1 MKKRTEKQILDELA
15 QLRDQI
21 GENTT
26 LEDLI
31 SKAKEKEV
39 ESMGRPK
46 VKDGESRTQVGSWI
60 DKDLWRQLRAQAAL
74 EGRNAGHVL
83 DDAIRLY
90 IQAKRE
96 GSKGEA

>member
-1 MKKRTEKQILDELA
+1 MKRTEKRTEKQILEELA

-31 SKAKEKEV
+31 SKAKEFE
-39 ESMGRPK
+39 MGN
-46 VKDGESRTQVGSWI
+46 VKDQETRTQVGSWI
-60 DKDLWRQLRAQAAL
+60 DKELWKHLRAQAAL

-90 IQAKRE
+90 LAEKAGKSFSRTI
-96 GSKGEA
+96 

>member
-1 MKKRTEKQILDELA
+1 MKRTKRTTKQILDDLSR
-15 QLRDQI
+15 LKDQI

-26 LEDLI
+26 IEDLI
-31 SKAKEKEV
+31 SQAKEV

-46 VKDGESRTQVGSWI
+46 VKDKETRAQVGSWI

-96 GSKGEA
+96 GTK

>member
-1 MKKRTEKQILDELA
+1 MKKRTKRTEKQILDELA

-26 LEDLI
+26 IEDLI
-31 SKAKEKEV
+31 SNAKEV

-46 VKDGESRTQVGSWI
+46 VKDKETRAQVGSWI

-74 EGRNAGHVL
+74 EGSNAGHVL

-90 IQAKRE
+90 IQATRE
-96 GSKGEA
+96 GTK